1 MKVLVV
7 ISKFLPE
14 YSGPSVRI
22 SNLYLRLIKKK
33 YITTKNV
40 YILSGGEELNSN
52 KLFRV
57 KSLKVK
63 RFKNT
68 NVSNSGINFINY
80 VKNFLL
86 VRKEINYFKPDLNK
100 FVK

>member
-22 SNLYLRLIKKK
+22 SDLYLRLIKKK
-33 YITTKNV
+33 YITTNNV

-52 KLFRV
+52 KLLELRV
-57 KSLKVK
+57 
-63 RFKNT
+63 
-68 NVSNSGINFINY
+68 
-80 VKNFLL
+80 
-86 VRKEINYFKPDLNK
+86 
-100 FVK
+100 